1 MKKGRYVLA
10 VCLLA
15 GLFLTGCKQDQGDD
29 EARQQRLSKLEIYS
43 NSGELVNTI
52 EEKETLIQFNSLES
66 MDVLDDTE
74 VKQAELKDI
83 TEGCSVLYTIA
94 SYKTPAAAIND
105 GSLKKGTEIT
115 VYEDSDIIKE
125 QIMQEEVK
133 GADVPEEY
141 LTFYIEVSKEDKEF
155 LLSLAAIF

>member
-15 GLFLTGCKQDQGDD
+15 GLFLIGCNQDQSDD
-29 EARQQRLSKLEIYS
+29 ETKLQRLSKLEIYS

-66 MDVLDDTE
+66 MSVLDDTE
-74 VKQAELKDI
+74 IKQTELKDI
-83 TEGCSVLYTIA
+83 ADGCNVLYTIA
-94 SYKTPAAAIND
+94 AYKTPAAAIND
-105 GSLKKGTEIT
+105 GNLEKGTEIT

-125 QIMQEEVK
+125 QIMPEEVK
-133 GADVPEEY
+133 SADVPEEY
-141 LTFYIEVSKEDKEF
+141 LTFYIEVSKKDKEF
-155 LLSLAAIF
+155 LLSLTIKH